1 MSPTDQVCIDS
12 PYTDFNVTIENS
24 DTFSWAT
31 QGDGTLTDFDT
42 LTPTY
47 VPGEADKANL
57 EFTLVLTAQG
67 NGVCDET
74 IATKT
79 VTIIPN
85 PIVELSFN
93 SADYCTSDNPDIV
106 NIQNHDNPIT
116 VEVQNI
122 QNYSSYNWTTSSSGI
137 IQEEASGSLIFYP
150 SQEDYIDGQVTI
162 TLSANPLSPCPV
174 LGNDSRIVED
184 TIVITLIRHRLLM
197 QILLLKIMYYQVSVK
212 TNHQFN

>member
-1 MSPTDQVCIDS
+1 MSPTDQVCVDS

-31 QGDGTLTDFDT
+31 QDGTLTDFDT

-57 EFTLVLTAQG
+57 EFTLVSAQG

-85 PIVELSFN
+85 PIVELSLN
-93 SADYCTSDNPDIV
+93 LQIIARLTIL
-106 NIQNHDNPIT
+106 ILIT
-116 VEVQNI
+116 
-122 QNYSSYNWTTSSSGI
+122 Y
-137 IQEEASGSLIFYP
+137 
-150 SQEDYIDGQVTI
+150 
-162 TLSANPLSPCPV
+162 
-174 LGNDSRIVED
+174 
-184 TIVITLIRHRLLM
+184 
-197 QILLLKIMYYQVSVK
+197 KIMTIQ
-212 TNHQFN
+212 

>member
-47 VPGEADKANL
+47 FPGEADKANL

-79 VTIIPN
+79 VTIVPN

-122 QNYSSYNWTTSSSGI
+122 QNYSSYDWTTSSISGI

-150 SQEDYIDGQVTI
+150 SQEDYDDGQVTI
-162 TLSANPLSPCPV
+162 TLSANPLSPWSSSR
-174 LGNDSRIVED
+174 NDSRIVGD
-184 TIVITLIRHRLLM
+184 TIVIT
-197 QILLLKIMYYQVSVK
+197 
-212 TNHQFN
+212 FNQAPIVDADITSENNITKYL

>member
-1 MSPTDQVCIDS
+1 MVL
-12 PYTDFNVTIENS
+12 N
-24 DTFSWAT
+24 
-31 QGDGTLTDFDT
+31 DFDT

-47 VPGEADKANL
+47 FPGEADKANL

-74 IATKT
+74 IVTKT
-79 VTIIPN
+79 VTIVPN

-122 QNYSSYNWTTSSSGI
+122 QNYSSYDWTTSSSGI

-150 SQEDYIDGQVTI
+150 SQEDYEMVKLQSH
-162 TLSANPLSPCPV
+162 SANPLSPCPA

-184 TIVITLIRHRLLM
+184 TIVITFNQAPIVDGDITSENNVLPSICEDQSSVQLNASASNYSTFCGRL
-197 QILLLKIMYYQVSVK
+197 QVMVHFQMK
-212 TNHQFN
+212 PV